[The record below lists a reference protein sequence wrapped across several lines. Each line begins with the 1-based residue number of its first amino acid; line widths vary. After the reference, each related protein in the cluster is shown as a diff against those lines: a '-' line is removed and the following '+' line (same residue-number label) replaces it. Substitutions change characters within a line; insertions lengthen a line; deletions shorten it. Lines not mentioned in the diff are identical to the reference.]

1 MLGDN
6 IKKFRKDFGISQ
18 DELAEKL
25 GVTKQ
30 SIASWESNETQPSL
44 DSIIAISK
52 MFNVSTDMLL
62 VENESV
68 IADDTAKNKDKTD
81 TSSALSNNKSVKRNK
96 LSKKKLVVCILVIVL
111 IAVGGFFSYRLL
123 LPFSKNVSAIE
134 KATASVVKV
143 YCYDYYG
150 AESATGSGFIA
161 FDDQTVVTNYHVAEK
176 AYSFKV
182 STEEDITYEVDSIL
196 AYSKEQ
202 DIAILKLNKPT
213 GLNVLQ
219 FGSSQK
225 IKKGE
230 TVTAIGSP
238 LGIKNTVSQG
248 VLSGRL
254 MQEKMDALQFTAA
267 ISSGSSGGALFDE
280 HGTVIGVTY
289 ATIINGQ
296 NINLAIPSEIV
307 EDVYNRKG
315 AAAYTADTVYTLEH
329 SYVKYLK
336 KYDKAIE
343 VTFKELKTFPLRY
356 AGKTIRIRGF
366 AADAGKEI
374 MYTLSCDPE
383 IGIKNQ
389 DPQNRRAST
398 IEAILGDFESHNYI
412 SMSSN
417 SSPEFA
423 ETVDIGDEVMVIGEF
438 RYLAKGEIITLG
450 DGSKKKN
457 MANYGAIV
465 SHVILKVE

>member
-18 DELAEKL
+18 EELAEKL

-30 SIASWESNETQPSL
+30 NIASWESNETQPSL

-96 LSKKKLVVCILVIVL
+96 LSKKKIAVCILVIVL

-329 SYVKYLK
+329 PYVMKYLK
-336 KYDKAIE
+336 KYDNAIE

-366 AADAGKEI
+366 AAYVEEENVSTI
-374 MYTLSCDPE
+374 SCDSE
-383 IGIKNQ
+383 IKNQ
-389 DPQNRRAST
+389 DPREQR
-398 IEAILGDFESHNYI
+398 IEALRALTNFESHSYI
-412 SMSSN
+412 NMRSKN
-417 SSPEFA
+417 LPEFA
-423 ETVDIGDEVMVIGEF
+423 EKVDIGDEVMVIGEF
-438 RYLAKGEIITLG
+438 HYSPKGDIITFG
-450 DGSKKKN
+450 DGSKGKRKT
-457 MANYGAIV
+457 NYGEIAP
-465 SHVILKVE
+465 HVILKVE

>member
-1 MLGDN
+1 M
-6 IKKFRKDFGISQ
+6 
-18 DELAEKL
+18 
-25 GVTKQ
+25 
-30 SIASWESNETQPSL
+30 
-44 DSIIAISK
+44 
-52 MFNVSTDMLL
+52 
-62 VENESV
+62 
-68 IADDTAKNKDKTD
+68 
-81 TSSALSNNKSVKRNK
+81 
-96 LSKKKLVVCILVIVL
+96 IVL

-329 SYVKYLK
+329 PYVKYLK
-336 KYDKAIE
+336 KYDNAIE

-366 AADAGKEI
+366 AAYVEEENVSTI
-374 MYTLSCDPE
+374 SCDSE
-383 IGIKNQ
+383 IKNQ
-389 DPQNRRAST
+389 DPREQR
-398 IEAILGDFESHNYI
+398 IEALRALTNFESHSYI
-412 SMSSN
+412 NMRSKN
-417 SSPEFA
+417 LPEFA
-423 ETVDIGDEVMVIGEF
+423 EKVDIGDEVMVIGEF
-438 RYLAKGEIITLG
+438 HYSPKGDIITFG
-450 DGSKKKN
+450 DGSKGKRKT
-457 MANYGAIV
+457 NYGEIAP
-465 SHVILKVE
+465 HVILKVE